1 MRGTGIIQFC
11 DEGPCIPWIG
21 PDGTTAYIGDYYEQ
35 AGNTVRKCYYA
46 GGQRIAVRVDGA
58 LYFLHSDHLGSATL
72 ATDVSG
78 NRVGE
83 VRYKPYGEIRY
94 EWGITPTDRRYT
106 GQRWDSGLGLYD
118 YRARYYDPAL
128 GRFVRAD
135 PLVPEPGNSQAL
147 NRYAEYGHS
156 GTVPQQPNPLY

>member
-11 DEGPCIPWIG
+11 DEGYCIPWIG
-21 PDGTTAYIGDYYEQ
+21 PDGTTAHIGDYYEQ

-46 GGQRIAVRVDGA
+46 GGQRVAVRVDGA

-78 NRVGE
+78 NQVSE
-83 VRYKPYGEIRY
+83 VRYKPYGETRY

-118 YRARYYDPAL
+118 YRARTYDPML
-128 GRFVRAD
+128 GRFIRVD
-135 PLVPEPGNSQAL
+135 PLVPEPGNPQAL
-147 NRYAEYGHS
+147 NRYA
-156 GTVPQQPNPLY
+156 